1 MVLSFLV
8 GNNPATGDLW
18 KTLII
23 VIALVFIAILL
34 EVVVVVLVY
43 RKKYKSK

>member
-8 GNNPATGDLW
+8 GNNPATGDLS
-18 KTLII
+18 KTLKI

-34 EVVVVVLVY
+34 VVVVVLVC